1 MVRFVSN
8 LRWPRQVLT
17 QRPMMTPELLDSQL
31 SAFRTKFG
39 RLKAELQKSIVGY
52 DELLTDTLT
61 AIFCQGHVLLEGVP
75 GLGKTHLVK
84 MLSHVLGLSAGRVQC
99 TPDLMPADILGTQI
113 VNENEAGRRALIF
126 EKGPVFANVVLVDEI
141 NRATPKTQAALLEVM
156 QEHAVTSGGDRHILP
171 EPFFVMATQNP
182 MEMEG
187 TYPLP
192 EAQLDRF
199 LLKLRVPFPNQND
212 LVEISRRT
220 TGANPPVIESVMT
233 GEELIGFQKALAHVA
248 VADPVLHYAAAL
260 VLASHPD
267 QSPLERV
274 RRYVAYGSS
283 PRGMQALVR
292 AARVRTVLDGRTA
305 VVENDLR
312 AVAKGCLRHR
322 MILNFE
328 GEAESIDV
336 DQLVDDILAAVS
348 GPARNAA

>member
-1 MVRFVSN
+1 
-8 LRWPRQVLT
+8 
-17 QRPMMTPELLDSQL
+17 
-31 SAFRTKFG
+31 
-39 RLKAELQKSIVGY
+39 
-52 DELLTDTLT
+52 
-61 AIFCQGHVLLEGVP
+61 
-75 GLGKTHLVK
+75 

-199 LLKLRVPFPNQND
+199 LLKLRVPFPNQKN

-336 DQLVDDILAAVS
+336 DQLVDDILEAVS

>member
-1 MVRFVSN
+1 
-8 LRWPRQVLT
+8 
-17 QRPMMTPELLDSQL
+17 MTPDQLDARL
-31 SAFRTKFG
+31 DTFRTQFG
-39 RLKAELQKSIVGY
+39 RLKAELGKTIVGY
-52 DELLTDTLT
+52 EDLLTDVLS

-84 MLSHVLGLSAGRVQC
+84 TLSHVLGLEPGRIQC
-99 TPDLMPADILGTQI
+99 TPDLMPADILGTHI
-113 VNENEAGRRALIF
+113 VNENEAGRRALVF

-156 QEHAVTSGGDRHILP
+156 QEHAVTTGGERHALP
-171 EPFFVMATQNP
+171 DPFFVLATQNP

-199 LLKLRVPFPNQND
+199 LLKLRVPFPSQEE

-220 TGANPPVIESVMT
+220 TGAEPPQVVPVMT
-233 GEELIGFQKALAHVA
+233 AEELRLGQRALAHVA

-260 VLASHPD
+260 VLATHPEHGTLG
-267 QSPLERV
+267 SV
-274 RRYVAYGSS
+274 GRYVSYGAS

-305 VVENDLR
+305 VVEGDIR
-312 AVAKGCLRHR
+312 RVAKGCLRHR

-328 GEAESIDV
+328 GEAESVDV
-336 DQLVDDILAAVS
+336 DRLIEEILEAVPDSGRRAA
-348 GPARNAA
+348 

>member
-1 MVRFVSN
+1 VVRFVSN
-8 LRWPRQVLT
+8 LPWPRQVLT

-199 LLKLRVPFPNQND
+199 LLKLRVPFPNQKD

-336 DQLVDDILAAVS
+336 DQLVDDILEAVS

>member
-1 MVRFVSN
+1 
-8 LRWPRQVLT
+8 
-17 QRPMMTPELLDSQL
+17 MMTPELLDSQL

-328 GEAESIDV
+328 GQAEGMTSDEVIE
-336 DQLVDDILAAVS
+336 QILATLSESAI
-348 GPARNAA
+348 AA